1 HIGTTRKYWAVQDV
15 GFYSVCVSRQI
26 FRFRITASRRLPKIN
41 PLGVHSG
48 PTGTGTPF
56 NRAAT
61 PLNRGMETKFLSRLN
76 RGNSLNGLKINRY
89 LSCFGT
95 GKTIVSGRSRLRV
108 FYATLARKVPA
119 GPVGRALLHCLE
131 GTFR

>member
-1 HIGTTRKYWAVQDV
+1 TYRDNSQILGGARRGILFRWP
-15 GFYSVCVSRQI
+15 CVSPD
-26 FRFRITASRRLPKIN
+26 FPVPNHCTPSTAVGCPQRPDRD
-41 PLGVHSG
+41 GH
-48 PTGTGTPF
+48 TF

-61 PLNRGMETKFLSRLN
+61 PLDRGMETKFLSRLN

-89 LSCFGT
+89 LCWFGT
-95 GKTIVSGRSRLRV
+95 GKGVGSGRSRLRV

-131 GTFR
+131 GAFR